1 MRRRGKMGRNRY
13 EIKVSGPRNNIS
25 TFLSKL
31 KSTGAKISS
40 LTMIEN
46 AAYFITDKKGLK
58 QARKYRRRYG
68 LKLKVYSTVEDPGL
82 EILFSSYRFFIMLAI
97 PFVCSFF
104 LWSVKVE
111 SEMPEVSE
119 RIEKKL
125 EKASIVP
132 FQLLGSLPDEGEI
145 RRELMQNEPSLSW
158 VHFKRSGTT
167 LTVIPLLSPSSD
179 SQLESKEKPADLVAR
194 TGGVI
199 TRFALTRG
207 ERVGRVYMTVKKGD
221 LLAKGTLEQGEDTVI
236 VGADGAVFADY
247 WVEYNFSIP
256 KTIQYKVQGDERI
269 EFVFNPPWK
278 EKNLFNKS
286 TWNIIET
293 ERMIEESDA
302 QIEIKEGMEESVIIP
317 LLKMKLLAELGSDAM
332 VKEEKIL
339 HVTID
344 DDKVKGTILFL
355 INDNI
360 AIKRPIPRGD

>member
-1 MRRRGKMGRNRY
+1 MARNRY
-13 EIKVSGPRNNIS
+13 EIKVSGPRNIS
-25 TFLSKL
+25 TFLTKL
-31 KSTGAKISS
+31 KTTGTKVTS

-68 LKLKVYSTVEDPGL
+68 LKLNVYSTVEDRGL
-82 EILFSSYRFFIMLAI
+82 EMLFSSYRFVILLAI

-104 LWSVKVE
+104 LWSVTVE

-125 EKASIVP
+125 EKASIIP
-132 FQLLGSLPDEGEI
+132 FRLLMSIPDEREI
-145 RRELMQNEPSLSW
+145 RRDLMQDEPTLSW

-167 LTVIPLLSPSSD
+167 LTVIPLLSPQSD
-179 SQLESKEKPADLVAR
+179 SQPERKEEPADLVAR

-199 TRFALTRG
+199 TRFALTKG

-221 LLAKGTLEQGEDTVI
+221 TLAKGTLEQGENTVI

-247 WVEYNFSIP
+247 WVEYSFRIP
-256 KTIQYKVQGDERI
+256 KKIQYKVQGDERL
-269 EFVFNPPWK
+269 EFFFHPPWK
-278 EKNLFNKS
+278 GKDLFNKS
-286 TWNIIET
+286 SWNIIET
-293 ERMIEESDA
+293 ERIIEEKDA
-302 QIEIKEGMEESVIIP
+302 QLEIEEGMEETVIIP
-317 LLKMKLLAELGSDAM
+317 LLKMKLLAELGPDAM

-344 DDKVKGTILFL
+344 DDKVIGTILFL

-360 AIKRPIPRGD
+360 AIKRPIPQGD